1 MMVRERNNKKQARG
15 ESDSFHESE
24 SESKTKKIN
33 DLQERVHKR

>member
-15 ESDSFHESE
+15 ESDSFRE